1 ITIKNEFRRLYG
13 PKVKTFEE
21 RLAEEKRK
29 RKVYGCQISC
39 LDDMLMPSDVLNNL
53 SFWEICGPTGVGK
66 TQLLLTLVL
75 NFVANQI
82 SPALYIDT
90 KLDFSA
96 RRIKQMLKARKI
108 ERELHA
114 GIMSYI
120 KVERVLSAIGVVEML
135 EQFLEQ
141 LQQENEDVMAIKLIV
156 IDSLPAVWFL
166 LKADSDRLAGKW
178 LLSRLS
184 QAINRLV
191 FEHYIAVIC
200 RNETKT
206 TTKVFQLPH
215 NEDHDVSD
223 LIEADDMVRITNRHL
238 LLFKHRPVL
247 GYFWLTKPHLRLS
260 RNMLSRDG
268 NHHQDNAT
276 LLYVLFE
283 YLKVVSHQKMFSVL
297 LG

>member
-1 ITIKNEFRRLYG
+1 MLKLHVLANTELSAYCINILEKHGIVYLREFILEKNEKLMKILNLNFEQVLTIKKEFRLIYG
-13 PKVKTFEE
+13 PKLNTFEK
-21 RLAEEKRK
+21 RLAEEKHK
-29 RKVYGCQISC
+29 RKLYGCQISC
-39 LDDMLMPSDVLNNL
+39 LDDILMPCDVLNNL

-82 SPALYIDT
+82 SSVLYIDT

-96 RRIKQMLKARKI
+96 RRVKQMLKARKI
-108 ERELHA
+108 EREFHA

-120 KVERVLSAIGVVEML
+120 KVERVLSAKGVVEML

-156 IDSLPAVWFL
+156 IDTLPAVWFL

-191 FEHYIAVIC
+191 FEHCIAVIC
-200 RNETKT
+200 VNLSLMSSQEENEAKST
-206 TTKVFQLPH
+206 
-215 NEDHDVSD
+215 
-223 LIEADDMVRITNRHL
+223 R
-238 LLFKHRPVL
+238 
-247 GYFWLTKPHLRLS
+247 G
-260 RNMLSRDG
+260 
-268 NHHQDNAT
+268 
-276 LLYVLFE
+276 
-283 YLKVVSHQKMFSVL
+283 
-297 LG
+297 

>member
-1 ITIKNEFRRLYG
+1 MLKLHVLANTELSAYCINILEKHGIVYLREFILEKTEKLMKILNLNFEQVLTIKKEFRRIYG
-13 PKVKTFEE
+13 PKAKTFDE
-21 RLAEEKRK
+21 RLNEEKRK

-75 NFVANQI
+75 NFIANQI
-82 SPALYIDT
+82 SPVLYIDT

-108 ERELHA
+108 EREFHA

-120 KVERVLSAIGVVEML
+120 KVERVLSAKGVVEML
-135 EQFLEQ
+135 EHFLEQ

-166 LKADSDRLAGKW
+166 LKAESDRLAGKW
-178 LLSRLS
+178 LLSRLC
-184 QAINRLV
+184 QVINRLV

-200 RNETKT
+200 VNLSLMPSQEENEIK
-206 TTKVFQLPH
+206 
-215 NEDHDVSD
+215 
-223 LIEADDMVRITNRHL
+223 
-238 LLFKHRPVL
+238 
-247 GYFWLTKPHLRLS
+247 
-260 RNMLSRDG
+260 
-268 NHHQDNAT
+268 AT
-276 LLYVLFE
+276 
-283 YLKVVSHQKMFSVL
+283 
-297 LG
+297 GG